1 MMHPTET
8 IGRTTWVAAILASC
22 AVNAGS
28 LTGTLSEGRV
38 QLRNVEFDQSGAVTL
53 LWSGQ
58 TGKTYVI
65 EETTNPELGW
75 EENLSKVAGSSYG
88 SATTILPLPGNLG
101 ARTLLFRVREIAE
114 EDLSRKSED
123 SKRATDGDALKKDT
137 GTKSATYSAT
147 NIDPKHIVGLS
158 TAKGGSNSFAVVP
171 LTGAPSGMF

>member
-8 IGRTTWVAAILASC
+8 IGRTIWVAAILASC

-65 EETTNPELGW
+65 EETTNP
-75 EENLSKVAGSSYG
+75 
-88 SATTILPLPGNLG
+88 
-101 ARTLLFRVREIAE
+101 
-114 EDLSRKSED
+114 
-123 SKRATDGDALKKDT
+123 
-137 GTKSATYSAT
+137 
-147 NIDPKHIVGLS
+147 
-158 TAKGGSNSFAVVP
+158 
-171 LTGAPSGMF
+171 